1 MLAPAGEAGVSLRDL
16 AAAGF
21 ASAEAR
27 REVLATGEAGTVYL
41 CHPFLLHAAQP
52 HRGTRP
58 RFLAQP
64 PLLPAGPFRIDGEP
78 GDPSPVARAIVDALT
93 Q

>member
-1 MLAPAGEAGVSLRDL
+1 MLAPAGDEGVSLRDL

-21 ASAEAR
+21 GATERR

-64 PLLPAGPFRIDGEP
+64 PLLPSQPFRLDEDP
-78 GDPSPVARAIVDALT
+78 GDPSPVARAIVEALK